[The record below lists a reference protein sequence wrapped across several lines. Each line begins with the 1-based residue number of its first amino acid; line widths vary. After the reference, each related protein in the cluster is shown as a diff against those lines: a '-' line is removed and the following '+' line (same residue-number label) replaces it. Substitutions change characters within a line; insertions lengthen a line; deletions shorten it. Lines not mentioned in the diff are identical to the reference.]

1 MCESHSL
8 AVGRGRSGGLV
19 AHPGQGFEGAEASL
33 VSDDFISR
41 ASQTMRLSHRISALR
56 DRLVSSQRFQAFAER
71 FPLTRPVARKR
82 ARALFDLCSGFV
94 YSQVLFACVKLGL
107 FPLLAKAPLPRDEIA
122 RALDLSPEATQRLL
136 DAAVSLELVE
146 RRGSDLYGLGGLGA
160 ALIGNPAVVAMIEH
174 HHLLYADLADPVAL
188 LRGEAGDGALAR
200 YWAYARTAS
209 PSDISDSHVG
219 PYSDLMAASQP
230 MVARQVISSYDLRR
244 HRRLMDVGGGSGAF
258 LAAVA
263 KEVPRLELALF
274 DLPAVAER
282 ARSRFAREG
291 LSERVTVHGG
301 SFFDDPLPEGADII
315 SLVRIVHDHDDGPV
329 LVLLRAVRRA
339 LPTGGMLLLAEP
351 LAGTPGAE
359 SVADA
364 YFGFYLLAMGSG
376 RARSP
381 AELAKLLQKAGFGPP
396 RLISTPMPLITR
408 LLVSQ
413 AI

>member
-1 MCESHSL
+1 
-8 AVGRGRSGGLV
+8 
-19 AHPGQGFEGAEASL
+19 
-33 VSDDFISR
+33 
-41 ASQTMRLSHRISALR
+41 MRITHHISALR
-56 DRLVSSQRFQAFAER
+56 DRLVSNPRFQAFAER
-71 FPLTRPVARKR
+71 FPLTRPVARRR

-107 FPLLAKAPLPRDEIA
+107 FPLLAKSPLPRDDIA

-146 RRGSDLYGLGGLGA
+146 RRGEALYGLGSLGA
-160 ALIGNPAVVAMIEH
+160 ALIGNPAVTAMIEH

-188 LRGEAGDGALAR
+188 LRGEAGEGALAR
-200 YWAYARTAS
+200 YWAYAGAAS
-209 PSDISDSHVG
+209 PADVSDAQVTS
-219 PYSDLMAASQP
+219 YTDLMAASQP
-230 MVARQVISSYDLRR
+230 MVARQVISSYDLKR

-263 KEVPRLELALF
+263 REVPGLELALF
-274 DLPAVAER
+274 DLPAVAEQAR
-282 ARSRFAREG
+282 ARFAREG
-291 LSERVTVHGG
+291 LSGRTSVHGG

-329 LVLLRAVRRA
+329 LALLRAVRRA
-339 LPTGGMLLLAEP
+339 LPTGGILLLAEP
-351 LAGTPGAE
+351 MAGTPGAE

-381 AELAKLLQKAGFGPP
+381 AELARLLQKSGFGPP
-396 RLISTPMPLITR
+396 KLLSTPMPLITR
-408 LLVSQ
+408 LLISKAV
-413 AI
+413 

>member
-1 MCESHSL
+1 VWL
-8 AVGRGRSGGLV
+8 G
-19 AHPGQGFEGAEASL
+19 
-33 VSDDFISR
+33 
-41 ASQTMRLSHRISALR
+41 QTMRLSHRFSALR
-56 DRLVSSQRFQAFAER
+56 DRLVSNPRFQAFAER
-71 FPLTRPVARKR
+71 FPLTRPVARRR

-107 FPLLAKAPLPRDEIA
+107 FPLLARAPLPRDEIA

-146 RRGSDLYGLGGLGA
+146 RRGGDEYGLGGLGA

-188 LRGEAGDGALAR
+188 LRGEAGEGALAR
-200 YWAYARTAS
+200 YWAYAGAAS
-209 PSDISDSHVG
+209 PSEVSDAQVTS
-219 PYSDLMAASQP
+219 YTDLMAASQP
-230 MVARQVISSYDLRR
+230 MVARQVISSYNLKR

-263 KEVPRLELALF
+263 REVPGLELALF
-274 DLPAVAER
+274 DLPAVAEQ
-282 ARSRFAREG
+282 ARGRFAREG
-291 LSERVTVHGG
+291 LSDRTTVHGG

-329 LVLLRAVRRA
+329 LALLRAVRRA
-339 LPTGGMLLLAEP
+339 LPTGGILLLAEP
-351 LAGTPGAE
+351 MAGTPGAE

-376 RARSP
+376 RARTP
-381 AELAKLLQKAGFGPP
+381 EELAKLLEKSGFGPP
-396 RLISTPMPLITR
+396 RLLSTPMPLITR
-408 LLVSQ
+408 LLISK

>member
-1 MCESHSL
+1 
-8 AVGRGRSGGLV
+8 
-19 AHPGQGFEGAEASL
+19 
-33 VSDDFISR
+33 
-41 ASQTMRLSHRISALR
+41 MRLSHRISALR
-56 DRLVSSQRFQAFAER
+56 DRLVSNPRFQAFAER

-107 FPLLAKAPLPRDEIA
+107 FPLLAEAPLPRDAIA

-146 RRGSDLYGLGGLGA
+146 RRGDDYGLGSLGA

-188 LRGEAGDGALAR
+188 LRGEAGEGALAR
-200 YWAYARTAS
+200 YWAYAGAAS
-209 PSDISDSHVG
+209 PADVSDAQVTS
-219 PYSDLMAASQP
+219 YTDLMAASQP
-230 MVARQVISSYDLRR
+230 MVARQVIASYDLKR

-263 KEVPRLELALF
+263 KEVPGLELALF
-274 DLPAVAER
+274 DLPAVAEQAR
-282 ARSRFAREG
+282 ARFAREG
-291 LSERVTVHGG
+291 LSDRVAIHGG

-329 LVLLRAVRRA
+329 LTLLRAIRRA

-351 LAGTPGAE
+351 MAGTPGAE

-381 AELAKLLQKAGFGPP
+381 AELAKLLEKSGFGPP
-396 RLISTPMPLITR
+396 KLLPTPMPLITR
-408 LLVSQ
+408 LLISKAV
-413 AI
+413 